1 MHKSKYEKYKEK
13 YLALR
18 YNLKGGKSLVNL
30 LYNFDNNDFIKWYT
44 YKIDDGF
51 NAYEIFKDSFFYDK
65 TPLAYQLVEQPLSIL
80 VGATNMSNLD
90 YNRFKDSKV
99 YTLYID
105 EKDSTN
111 VERQYDMYTIE
122 YQNIFSNMGSYL
134 KEFVSQIHF
143 DRGVAYSCSIDYL
156 KLAENILMR
165 DGKIVFDLMQHMT
178 FSHNFNR
185 ISNVF
190 YVDTYVIK
198 DDSVTIDFVPIDFV
212 PIDEIVHNGIRYY
225 HTHTIVSKESLEDR
239 FNVMINV
246 DQQLIIPRIKD
257 SKYANGNISPQ
268 IELIITDDITNEE
281 FKKDPYRGY
290 IDYCTQKYPSLRFE
304 QKTFSFSNYTYPVPI
319 KTINEELH
327 IDSYNPIFDFIFNQI
342 MNLNE
347 RIVYIR
353 DKTLSDRQINDLIDR
368 LLYHRQLLNSFN
380 LIMES
385 QKTVRHLLGPPPY
398 TNRNIDK
405 VIYNELKKRFE
416 YIEATRI

>member
-1 MHKSKYEKYKEK
+1 MYKSIYEKYKEK
-13 YLALR
+13 YLTLR
-18 YNLKGGKSLVNL
+18 HNLKGGKSLVNL

-65 TPLAYQLVEQPLSIL
+65 TPLAYQVVEQPLSIL
-80 VGATNMSNLD
+80 VGATNMNLLD

-111 VERQYDMYTIE
+111 VERQYDMYTIG

-134 KEFVSQIHF
+134 KEFVRQIHF
-143 DRGVAYSCSIDYL
+143 DTGVTYFCSIDYL
-156 KLAENILMR
+156 KLAENILIKG
-165 DGKIVFDLMQHMT
+165 GKIVFDLMQHMT
-178 FSHNFNR
+178 YPHHFNR

-198 DDSVTIDFVPIDFV
+198 DDSVTIDFVPIDEFMQ
-212 PIDEIVHNGIRYY
+212 NGIRYY

-239 FNVMINV
+239 FNVLINV
-246 DQQLIIPRIKD
+246 DQQLITPRIKD
-257 SKYANGNISPQ
+257 SKYGSSHISPQ
-268 IELIITDDITNEE
+268 MELLIADDITKEE
-281 FKKDPYRGY
+281 FKKDTYRGY
-290 IDYCTQKYPSLRFE
+290 IDYCTKEYPNLRFE

-319 KTINEELH
+319 RLINEELH
-327 IDSYNPIFDFIFNQI
+327 IDSYNPIFNFIFNQI

-347 RIVYIR
+347 RIAYIR

-368 LLYHRQLLNSFN
+368 LLYDRRLLNSFN
-380 LIMES
+380 PIMAS

-405 VIYNELKKRFE
+405 VIYDELKKRFE
-416 YIEATRI
+416 YIEGTKI